1 VSTVA
6 RSAAKRQLLAW
17 QLPVVFVFVTH
28 ILIPA
33 TLWRVPS
40 ERMMPGGWL
49 GAALLV
55 SELFALA
62 FTSYVVAQR
71 WSLERGVELGL
82 IALSVFLCLPAA
94 IVTYLGL
101 AGALS
106 LTNSLVATG
115 SVEIALLIASAK
127 KAVVFPLS
135 VRNAPENADFSEA
148 FLLILSFLAFG
159 IIALNAVRYTPADSD
174 SMWYHLPMVA
184 EWIKTRSIAPVASI
198 SLMARGYPGAR
209 EAILAWLSLPMNSE
223 NVAFLYL
230 LEVPATCLVLYAICR
245 EFEISATLSVAMA
258 VLFLTTPEVPMWASS
273 QKNDLFLTLVFL
285 LVFFFMLRWLRTT
298 SARYAVFAGLSAGLL
313 CATKLSGPTYAG
325 ILAMLLVGAVVL
337 RREPEKLPVSFSTA
351 GIALAMMFALAAP
364 WYIRNIAY
372 FHNPFFPKEVI
383 IFGKVLF
390 AGPLDATFFAPITIG
405 LHFPRLFANWE
416 QFLEG
421 LGVALPVL
429 VAGPLLV
436 FALFSWRNRCRI
448 KTEALLWLGALPVLL
463 LAVYTVQPFS
473 LLSTGINSWQVQ
485 PRFLLPFA
493 ACLHITLSYLLS
505 RVPGI
510 ARFALPCVG
519 ILAVWNLSLWT
530 HFWWLLAVVA
540 LGGSIGFSMIAKRSS
555 RAVDSRIGSGFGVRQ
570 FSTIAIVAAFIAA
583 IVVVHWTDGF
593 RERRKSSAEF
603 GYIGAISPGWG
614 QVSLY
619 VRQNISNK
627 RILCLGRPEYFPLYG
642 RGYTND
648 LYSTDDRYAME
659 FLQKNRVDYI
669 VGFRPFIRRGAEG
682 QNWDYLPAA
691 TTALR
696 EQHPDKFQLVYAADG
711 AEVVKVLE
719 PKVVATAR

>member
-1 VSTVA
+1 MSTVA
-6 RSAAKRQLLAW
+6 QSAANRQLLSW
-17 QLPVVFVFVTH
+17 QSPVVFVFLTH

-33 TLWRVPS
+33 TLSRVPS
-40 ERMMPGGWL
+40 DHMMPGGWL

-62 FTSYVVAQR
+62 FTSYVVAKR
-71 WSLERGVELGL
+71 WSLERGVERGL

-94 IVTYLGL
+94 VVTYLGL

-106 LTNSLVATG
+106 LTNSLVAAG
-115 SVEIALLIASAK
+115 AVEVALLIASAK
-127 KAVVFPLS
+127 KAAVFPS
-135 VRNAPENADFSEA
+135 SGSKAPENADFSQT

-184 EWIKTRSIAPVASI
+184 EWIKTRSIAPIASI

-230 LEVPATCLVLYAICR
+230 LEVPATCLVLYAIGR
-245 EFEISATLSVAMA
+245 EFEISATLSVGMA

-285 LVFFFMLRWLRTT
+285 LVFFFMMRWLRTT
-298 SARYAVFAGLSAGLL
+298 LARYVVFAGLSAGLL

-325 ILAMLLVGAVVL
+325 ILAILLLGAVVL
-337 RREPEKLPVSFSTA
+337 RREPEKPPVSMLTA

-372 FHNPFFPKEVI
+372 FHNPFFPKQVV

-390 AGPLDATFFAPITIG
+390 AGPLDAGFFAPITIG
-405 LHFPRLFANWE
+405 LHFSRLFANWK

-429 VAGPLLV
+429 VAGPLLL
-436 FALFSWRNRCRI
+436 FALFPWRNRCRI
-448 KTEALLWLGALPVLL
+448 KTETLLWLGALPVLL

-473 LLSTGINSWQVQ
+473 LLSTGVNSWQVQ

-493 ACLHITLSYLLS
+493 ACLHITLGYLLS
-505 RVPGI
+505 KVPGI

-519 ILAVWNLSLWT
+519 ILAIGNLALWT

-540 LGGSIGFSMIAKRSS
+540 LVGSVGSSMIAKRSNA
-555 RAVDSRIGSGFGVRQ
+555 AVDRGIDSGFSLRQ
-570 FSTIAIVAAFIAA
+570 FSTMAIVAAFIAA
-583 IVVVHWTDGF
+583 IVAVHWADGF
-593 RERRKSSAEF
+593 RERRKASSEF

-614 QVSLY
+614 KVSLY
-619 VRQNISNK
+619 VRQIHLQQTDFVPRAAGIFPALWPRIHERFVFNRRPLCDGVPREASRRLLSWFPALHQTRSRRPNLGISS
-627 RILCLGRPEYFPLYG
+627 GRDQSVE
-642 RGYTND
+642 RAV
-648 LYSTDDRYAME
+648 S
-659 FLQKNRVDYI
+659 
-669 VGFRPFIRRGAEG
+669 
-682 QNWDYLPAA
+682 
-691 TTALR
+691 
-696 EQHPDKFQLVYAADG
+696 
-711 AEVVKVLE
+711 
-719 PKVVATAR
+719 